1 MTVNSIFA
9 DGYKNLKQVNITLD
23 PKMNIICGENA
34 QGKTNL
40 IEAVW
45 LCSGCRSFRGTR
57 DKDMICFDG
66 DVSRVS
72 VNFENS
78 YRMENIEFILKKGT
92 VKEKT
97 ITLNGIK
104 NDRLSKLFEE
114 FKCVVFTPED
124 LNITKG
130 SPDNRRNFLDIA
142 ISQIKPSYINALKKY
157 NGILQQR
164 NSLLKSMSAVH
175 GSDTKYLDV
184 WNEQLAEAGAF
195 ISVLRYN
202 YCKTLN
208 EQANRLYNSITNSK
222 EKLQIYYQSTIYD
235 NLEGETDVKNKLAD
249 MYIQRLKDTAENDKK
264 MGYTGAGVHR
274 DDMHAFVNDISLRDF
289 GSQGQSRSAA
299 LALKL
304 AHAKIL
310 KAEQGEYPVMLLDDV
325 LSELDS
331 TRQKFIL
338 NNIDDMQVIITCCDS
353 RPITD
358 LRDGK
363 VFTVEDGRV
372 E

>member
-1 MTVNSIFA
+1 MIVKSIYA
-9 DGYKNLKQVNITLD
+9 DGYKNLREVGVDFD

-40 IEAVW
+40 IEALW
-45 LCSGCRSFRGTR
+45 LCTGCRSFRGTR
-57 DKDMICFDG
+57 DRDMIRFDG
-66 DVSRVS
+66 DSAKVS
-72 VNFENS
+72 VSFRNS
-78 YRMENIEFILKKGT
+78 YREQDIEFVLKKKG
-92 VKEKT
+92 VKEKS
-97 ITLNGIK
+97 ITLNGIRA
-104 NDRLSKLFEE
+104 DRLSGLFEE

-157 NGILQQR
+157 NAVLQQR
-164 NSLLKSMSAVH
+164 NALLKSMSGVN
-175 GSDTKYLDV
+175 GSDVKYLDI

-202 YCKTLN
+202 YCINLN
-208 EQANRLYNSITNSK
+208 GCAKKLYSSITDSK
-222 EKLQIYYQSTIYD
+222 ENLDIYYQSTIYD
-235 NLEGETDVKNKLAD
+235 DLAGERDFRRKLAD
-249 MYIQRLKDTAENDKK
+249 MYIKKLKATAEADKK
-264 MGYTGAGVHR
+264 AGFTGAGVHR
-274 DDMHAFVNDISLRDF
+274 DDMCAFVNGVSLRDF
-289 GSQGQSRSAA
+289 GSQGQARSAA

-304 AHAKIL
+304 AHARIL

-325 LSELDS
+325 LSELDAA
-331 TRQKFIL
+331 RRKFIL

-353 RPITD
+353 KPITE

-363 VFTVEDGRV
+363 IFTVKDGRV
-372 E
+372 S